1 MSRTKSSSR
10 WLQEHFSDTYVK
22 QAKAAGYRSR
32 AAFKLLELQEKDKLF
47 KPGMTIV
54 DLGAAPGGWSQVV
67 ANLSWIPTSTGMTR
81 GKIIAMDLLPM
92 DPIAGVTFIQGDFLD
107 PDVLSQ
113 LQNLLTQPVDWVI
126 SDMAPNLSGIASADQ
141 ARSVYLVECAI
152 DFAQKTL
159 KPGGGFLAK
168 GFQGAGFDEIVK
180 LLRSC
185 FTKVV
190 IRKPDAS
197 RARSSELYFLARG
210 FK

>member
-10 WLQEHFSDTYVK
+10 WLQEHFSDPYVK

-47 KPGMTIV
+47 KPGMTLV
-54 DLGAAPGGWSQVV
+54 DLGAAPGGWSQV
-67 ANLSWIPTSTGMTR
+67 AADLLKSN

-92 DPIAGVTFIQGDFLD
+92 DPIPGVTFIQGDFLEL
-107 PDVLSQ
+107 DVLTQ
-113 LQNLLTQPVDWVI
+113 LQTLLTQPVDWVL
-126 SDMAPNLSGIASADQ
+126 SDMAPNLSGVTSADQ

-168 GFQGAGFDEIVK
+168 GFQGAGFDDIVK

-210 FK
+210 FKSE